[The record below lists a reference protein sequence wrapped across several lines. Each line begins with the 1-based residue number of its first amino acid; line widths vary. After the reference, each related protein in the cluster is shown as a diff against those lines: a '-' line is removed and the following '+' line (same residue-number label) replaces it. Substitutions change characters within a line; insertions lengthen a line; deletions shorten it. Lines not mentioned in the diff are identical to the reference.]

1 MGPCSGAVYR
11 TEQRAIWGFETM
23 ADELATAGWSA
34 DALGAARTLRAITRS
49 LRPHQWV
56 KNSLIFGGL
65 IFSRSL
71 LHWEVVWLSISA
83 FITFC
88 LASSAV
94 YLLNDLRD
102 IEADRRHPTKRLRPL
117 AAGELS
123 PVSAGITMAALLI
136 GSTLAALSLGWSFS
150 VVLWTYL
157 VLNVAYSMGLKRV
170 VILDVMVV
178 ATGFVLRAVAGAVVI
193 KVQPSPWLILCT
205 LMLALLVVFG
215 KRRHELSLLEG
226 EARNH
231 RASLDG
237 YSIQF
242 LDLMMGIAGASAV
255 VTYALYT
262 MADETVARFGT
273 RHLVVT
279 TPWVLYGVFRYLY
292 LVHQRMEGGDPA
304 YLFVTD
310 RPTLVNGLMWV
321 LVVCFILYAPP
332 GWQPW

>member
-1 MGPCSGAVYR
+1 V
-11 TEQRAIWGFETM
+11 T
-23 ADELATAGWSA
+23 DELATAGWSA
-34 DALGAARTLRAITRS
+34 NAHGAAATVRALTLS
-49 LRPHQWV
+49 LRPHQWA
-56 KNSLIFGGL
+56 KNILIFSGL

-83 FITFC
+83 FVTFC

-102 IEADRRHPTKRLRPL
+102 VEADRRHPTKRLRPL

-123 PVSAGITMAALLI
+123 PTLAGITMV
-136 GSTLAALSLGWSFS
+136 TLFSVSVVAALSLGWPFS
-150 VVLWTYL
+150 VVLYGYL
-157 VLNVAYSMGLKRV
+157 ILNGAYSFGLKEV
-170 VILDVMVV
+170 VILDVMIV
-178 ATGFVLRAVAGAVVI
+178 ATGFVLRAVAGAAVI
-193 KVQPSPWLILCT
+193 GVQASPWLILCT

-215 KRRHELSLLEG
+215 KRRHELSLLEA

-231 RASLDG
+231 RSCLEG

-242 LDLMMGIAGASAV
+242 LDLMIGIAGAAAV

-279 TPWVLYGVFRYLY
+279 TPWVIYGVFRYLY
-292 LVHQRMEGGDPA
+292 LVYQRMEGGDPA

>member
-1 MGPCSGAVYR
+1 
-11 TEQRAIWGFETM
+11 M
-23 ADELATAGWSA
+23 ADELTTAGWSA
-34 DALGAARTLRAITRS
+34 NALGAARTLRALALS

-56 KNSLIFGGL
+56 KNILIFGGL

-83 FITFC
+83 FVTFC
-88 LASSAV
+88 LASSGV

-150 VVLWTYL
+150 MVLWSYL
-157 VLNVAYSMGLKRV
+157 VLNVAYSTGLKRV

-178 ATGFVLRAVAGAVVI
+178 AAGFVLRAVAGAVVI
-193 KVQPSPWLILCT
+193 GVQPSPWMLLCT

-231 RASLDG
+231 RASLEG

-242 LDLMMGIAGASAV
+242 LDLMMAMAGAAAV

-262 MADETVARFGT
+262 MADETVARFGS
-273 RHLVVT
+273 RHLVLT

-292 LVHQRMEGGDPA
+292 LVHQKMDGGDPA
-304 YLFVTD
+304 WLFVSD
-310 RPTLVNGLMWV
+310 VPTLVNALLWIAA
-321 LVVCFILYAPP
+321 VCFLLYAPP